1 MSPHLHGP
9 SGPAILSVGPQQARA
24 SHKELPLRSTY
35 FGLARGAC
43 SAVTIGS
50 VREGAHFLPKSTEA
64 ARVPRK
70 CLAGASPEANLQPLK
85 YDGGLSQLEFTD
97 STVRTYCYQLII
109 VTSIDIAQFEFA
121 LWWTAALA
129 DRTLSEPRL
138 PVSDDETDPQCSY
151 AGSDAV
157 SNHITIVVV
166 LLVRLVSVSPVVD
179 FTPHAS
185 GNGQNGDSFITVII

>member
-24 SHKELPLRSTY
+24 SHKELPLRSIS
-35 FGLARGAC
+35 GLLGALARQSP
-43 SAVTIGS
+43 SAPFEKVHTSCRSPPRPPGCHENAS
-50 VREGAHFLPKSTEA
+50 REL
-64 ARVPRK
+64 RPRPT
-70 CLAGASPEANLQPLK
+70 CNHLK